1 MARFLITFLV
11 LLGVFFGAQLTPWG
25 QDYFVT
31 PWTEGLA
38 HFCAQ
43 LVAFFDDNAVAT
55 GKILRNRVNGFA
67 VSIEA
72 GCNGVEATLV
82 LLAGVLA
89 FPSTWKQKMWGL
101 GVGFIAV
108 QGLNVIR
115 IISLFYIG
123 QWNRTAFDWAHLY
136 IWQALIM
143 VDVLVVFLIW
153 LNRVIKSSQLDDGS
167 GNDGGT
173 PPAPQAA

>member
-1 MARFLITFLV
+1 
-11 LLGVFFGAQLTPWG
+11 
-25 QDYFVT
+25 
-31 PWTEGLA
+31 
-38 HFCAQ
+38 
-43 LVAFFDDNAVAT
+43 
-55 GKILRNRVNGFA
+55 
-67 VSIEA
+67 
-72 GCNGVEATLV
+72 V

-153 LNRVIKSSQLDDGS
+153 LNRVIKSSKLDDAS
-167 GNDGGT
+167 SDDAGT
-173 PPAPQAA
+173 PPTPQIA